1 MPPRL
6 DPSDWDRLFRP
17 QVHQRGGLLRAL
29 ANLLMVG
36 VVIALLFGGAFLG
49 LRLRDAQIEARIATA
64 TAVVATN
71 EALIML
77 RSTQEARDAT
87 ATVEALT
94 VPSPAPAPA
103 DSLGLGTVIAGGNLR
118 SEPLVVPETVLG
130 QICVG
135 DQVVF
140 LQEQNFAD
148 GVRWYQIR
156 LLSTA
161 ADCTPERVPVET
173 VGWASSLLLSPPA
186 P

>member
-6 DPSDWDRLFRP
+6 DPRDWDRLFSP
-17 QVHQRGGLLRAL
+17 HVHRRGGILRAL

-49 LRLRDAQIEARIATA
+49 LRLRDAQIEARIATV
-64 TAVVATN
+64 TAAVATN
-71 EALIML
+71 EVLIVL

-94 VPSPAPAPA
+94 LPSPAPAPA
-103 DSLGLGTVIAGGNLR
+103 DSLGRGTVIAGGNLR

-130 QICVG
+130 QICIG
-135 DQVVF
+135 DEVEF
-140 LQEQNFAD
+140 LQVQDLAD

-156 LLSTA
+156 LISTT
-161 ADCTPERVPVET
+161 ADCTPERVPVAT
-173 VGWASSLLLSPPA
+173 VGWASSRLLSPPT

>member
-6 DPSDWDRLFRP
+6 DPRDWDRLFSP
-17 QVHQRGGLLRAL
+17 HVHRRGGLLRAL
-29 ANLLMVG
+29 ANLLMAG

-49 LRLRDAQIEARIATA
+49 LRLRDAQIEARIATV

-71 EALIML
+71 EALSLL

-94 VPSPAPAPA
+94 VPSPGPIPPE
-103 DSLGLGTVIAGGNLR
+103 SLGRGTVIAGGNLR
-118 SEPLVVPETVLG
+118 SEPLVLPETVLG
-130 QICVG
+130 QICIG
-135 DQVVF
+135 DEVVF
-140 LQEQNFAD
+140 LQEQNLAD

-156 LLSTA
+156 VLSTA